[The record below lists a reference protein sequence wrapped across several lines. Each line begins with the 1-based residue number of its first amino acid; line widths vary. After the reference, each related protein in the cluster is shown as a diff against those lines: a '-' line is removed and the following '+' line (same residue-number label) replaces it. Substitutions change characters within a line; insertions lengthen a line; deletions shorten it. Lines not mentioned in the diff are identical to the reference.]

1 MSVIDG
7 FFTSRAKKITLNF
20 PSEAE
25 MWKFFETS
33 DIREFRLDS
42 SQCTVTARFFPAEIK
57 RAQSQMNAI
66 IREVSPN

>member
-1 MSVIDG
+1 MSINSFLSG
-7 FFTSRAKKITLNF
+7 WIKKVTLNF

-42 SQCTVTARFFPAEIK
+42 SNCTVTGRFQPMEIE
-57 RAQSQMNAI
+57 RAQTQMNAVI
-66 IREVSPN
+66 KEVSRN

>member
-7 FFTSRAKKITLNF
+7 FLTRRVKKVTLNF

-33 DIREFRLDS
+33 DVREFRLDS
-42 SQCTVTARFFPAEIK
+42 SKCTVTGHFLPLEIK
-57 RAQSQMNAI
+57 RAQNQMNAI
-66 IREVSPN
+66 IKEVNK